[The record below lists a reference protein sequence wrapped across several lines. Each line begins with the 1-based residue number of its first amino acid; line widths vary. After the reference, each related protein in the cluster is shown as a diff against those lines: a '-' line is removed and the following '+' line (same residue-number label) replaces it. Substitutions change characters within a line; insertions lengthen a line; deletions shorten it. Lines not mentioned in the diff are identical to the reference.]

1 MKFLCDLL
9 SRSPFWAIRPEA
21 ESLALAVLRLGI
33 EDSASGK
40 SILTMPESDRP
51 AFSFSLIRWNAI
63 ARPSLIGNA
72 SANVAIIPIQ
82 GVLTK
87 DGPAWYGSN
96 YDTIGRAVAD
106 AAANPD
112 VKHIVLS
119 VDSPGGEVTG
129 LPETAALV
137 AQAAKAKPVTA
148 MVDGMSASAAY
159 YLTSQANNIV
169 LTPSGEVGSVGV
181 RMMHVDVSKMLIDAG
196 IKVTELASGDFKTEW
211 SPYKPLSEEAIADMT
226 PRLRSV
232 HQDFI
237 NAVEAGRG
245 ARLTQDIRERRI
257 GEGRMFSSSD
267 ALSHGMVDSIQSSR
281 DFFNTLMPPQEAAAS
296 APAFPLHVRHVLND
310 AATQV

>member
-1 MKFLCDLL
+1 MKFLLDLL

-21 ESLALAVLRLGI
+21 VAGAMATLTTGVAEKPAAVL
-33 EDSASGK
+33 SGMQALRVEAAK
-40 SILTMPESDRP
+40 PSIAGKGT
-51 AFSFSLIRWNAI
+51 NK
-63 ARPSLIGNA
+63 IG
-72 SANVAIIPIQ
+72 VIPIH

-129 LPETAALV
+129 LPETAAMI
-137 AQAAKAKPVTA
+137 AQAAAKKPVTA

-159 YLTSQANNIV
+159 YLTSQANSIV
-169 LTPSGEVGSVGV
+169 LTPSGDVGSVGV
-181 RMMHVDVSKMLIDAG
+181 RMMHIDVSKMLEGAG
-196 IKVTELASGDFKTEW
+196 IKVTELSSGDFKTEW

-226 PRLRSV
+226 PRLQSI

-237 NAVEAGRG
+237 NAVQAGRG
-245 ARLTQDIRERRI
+245 ERLSQDIRERRI
-257 GEGRMFSSSD
+257 GEGRMFSSKD
-267 ALSHGMVDSIQSSR
+267 ALTHGLVDSVQSSH
-281 DFFNTLMPPQEAAAS
+281 DFFNALMPPQEAAS
-296 APAFPLHVRHVLND
+296 PAPSFPLHVRHQHELD
-310 AATQV
+310 KARAES